1 VISRR
6 TIIWFVLL
14 LGFSAG
20 LKYDAYQEDKPC
32 RDWKAAHPGV
42 DPKTD
47 VGSDIALPDGM
58 HEVSL
63 FNSCT
68 VVLWRSMPVW
78 VKLCTLGWL
87 VALIG
92 FLRALSIDVYR
103 WVMRRKLGRGLAA
116 QWTKKR

>member
-1 VISRR
+1 VISPR

-47 VGSDIALPDGM
+47 VGRDIELPDGT
-58 HEVSL
+58 HEVS
-63 FNSCT
+63 FNVCNCH
-68 VVLWRSMPVW
+68 VVAQHAR
-78 VKLCTLGWL
+78 LGQT
-87 VALIG
+87 
-92 FLRALSIDVYR
+92 LRAGLVSIVDWIFAILVD
-103 WVMRRKLGRGLAA
+103 
-116 QWTKKR
+116 

>member
-1 VISRR
+1 M

-47 VGSDIALPDGM
+47 VGRDIVLPDGT
-58 HEVSL
+58 HEIS
-63 FNSCT
+63 FNVCN
-68 VVLWRSMPVW
+68 VVWRSMPVW
-78 VKLCTLGWL
+78 VKLCALGWL
-87 VALIG
+87 VSLIG
-92 FLRALSIDVYR
+92 FLRSLSIDVYR
-103 WVMRRKLGRGLAA
+103 WFLQRKFGRELGAR
-116 QWTKKR
+116 